1 MIDKIRLWPWML
13 ACAIFLAAVGI
24 IAPQQLGVLL
34 WIMGK
39 ATLFAWLGY
48 WLHRGIERGPRPHE
62 LTGSARDAALMRRAF
77 IVVGMIMYAG
87 VSP

>member
-39 ATLFAWLGY
+39 LTLFAVLGY
-48 WLHRGIERGPRPHE
+48 WLHRCIERGPRPHE
-62 LTGSARDAALMRRAF
+62 LTGAARDAALMRRV
-77 IVVGMIMYAG
+77 ILIVGMVLSAG
-87 VSP
+87 VHP